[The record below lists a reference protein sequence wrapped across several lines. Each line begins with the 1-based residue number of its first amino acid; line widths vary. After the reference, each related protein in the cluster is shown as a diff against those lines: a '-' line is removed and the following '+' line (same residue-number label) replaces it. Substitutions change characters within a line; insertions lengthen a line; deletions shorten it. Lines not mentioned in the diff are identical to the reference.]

1 MSRISMGAGLMLGA
15 SFVVLAG
22 SAAVAGELT
31 ARSQIDGV
39 TVFPRGATVVRVA
52 QVALPAGDTTVLI
65 DDLPT
70 ELDANSL
77 KVEGKGDNAFAIA
90 SVETRDVP
98 ADAEADPARVA
109 LNADIQA
116 IEDRIA
122 AIDDRIDALDGRR
135 KFLETLIEQAPAGF
149 AKGLAEGKGS
159 IADWANAAQS
169 IGDGLAQ
176 VADASRAAEIER
188 RDLEKQREAKQTALA
203 DLPPVRDHKAVRI
216 ALAADAATNGTL
228 TLSYRTVSARW
239 VPTYDAQLTTG
250 DGGAEPSLA
259 LVRRAEVTQETGED
273 WSGVH
278 LTLST
283 APAEGGTA
291 APTLDPLLVSLYDP
305 DSYTQRDMAMPA
317 PTAPSTA
324 FLRSQK
330 MEAGDVAAG
339 AANEAAPAKVI
350 EAALDFGDFRAEF
363 RVPGV
368 VSIDS
373 GKGARSLQ
381 IATER
386 FSPKLGVKAA
396 PAVSET
402 AYLAAAFTAAEG
414 APLLGGRVALFR
426 DGTFVGNGQIDFTN
440 AGADVD
446 LGFGVDERV
455 HIKRATLDHQTGD
468 AGIPIIASRKTDTRS
483 YKMTVENLHA
493 RPMEITVLDRL
504 PYAEDGDITV
514 RRLRDAT
521 APSTENVDDKRG
533 ILAWTYTYAP
543 GESHEIVNA
552 YEVSWPAN
560 QSLLSME

>member
-1 MSRISMGAGLMLGA
+1 MSRLSLGAGLMLGA
-15 SFVVLAG
+15 SFVVLAS
-22 SAAVAGELT
+22 SAAVAGNLT
-31 ARSQIDGV
+31 ATSRIDGV
-39 TVFPRGATVVRVA
+39 TVFPRGATVVRTA
-52 QVALPAGDTTVLI
+52 EVALPAGDTTVLI
-65 DDLPT
+65 DGLPS
-70 ELDANSL
+70 ELDADSL
-77 KVEGKGDNAFAIA
+77 KVEGKGDSAFAIA

-98 ADAEADPARVA
+98 ADEESDPQRVA
-109 LNADIQA
+109 LNAEIQA
-116 IEDRIA
+116 LEDRIA
-122 AIDDRIDALDGRR
+122 VIDDRIEALDGRK
-135 KFLETLIEQAPAGF
+135 KFLETLIEQAPEGF

-159 IADWANAAQS
+159 IADWASAAQS

-203 DLPPVRDHKAVRI
+203 DLPPVKEHKAVRI
-216 ALAADAATNGTL
+216 ALAADTATNGTL

-250 DGGAEPSLA
+250 DADGEPALA

-291 APTLDPLLVSLYDP
+291 APVLDPYLVSLFDP
-305 DSYTQRDMAMPA
+305 DSYVARDAAMP
-317 PTAPSTA
+317 PPAPSTA
-324 FLRSQK
+324 FLQSRK
-330 MEAGDVAAG
+330 LEAGEASAV
-339 AANEAAPAKVI
+339 ANEAAPAKVI

-368 VSIDS
+368 VSVDS

-402 AYLAAAFTAAEG
+402 AYLEAAFTAAEG

-426 DGTFVGNGQIDFTN
+426 DGTFVGNGAIDFTN

-493 RPMEITVLDRL
+493 RPMDITILDRL
-504 PYAEDGDITV
+504 PYAEDEDISV
-514 RRLRDAT
+514 KRLRDAT
-521 APSTENVDDKRG
+521 APSKENVDDRRG

-560 QSLLSME
+560 QSLVSLD